1 MATYDECL
9 KIVRQVLGEHL
20 EPGQTAGESD
30 ALAGDL
36 GLGSLQM
43 LELVVEVEDALDISL
58 PLNQLPDLQTVGD
71 FARMLVTVTNESGA

>member
-9 KIVRQVLGEHL
+9 TLVRRILGEHL
-20 EPGQTAGESD
+20 EPGQIAGEKD

-43 LELVVEVEDALDISL
+43 LELVVEIEDALDISL

-71 FARMLVTVTNESGA
+71 FARMLVAVTGESGA